1 MKLAATVLI
10 GATAASAMHLKASP
24 GAIGGSADGSIGAS
38 SAYGAASSGAVGGA
52 SADLM
57 SSLKSIISEIS
68 SANRPS
74 TSYGAGSAAA
84 GGLGGIGA
92 GLAGAGAGSDAL
104 AGAGIGSGA
113 APGTYGGITGD
124 EGINAGADAAAATAA
139 AALAS
144 PSGSGDTGSASSKFV
159 EGQMLHFAAANAME
173 HPEEVEVE
181 NAIRAAMST
190 PSQVGTYPMPEI
202 SAELSRGY
210 PTSFLKLDPSSL
222 MSGAKLSPS
231 DVDAIAAA
239 VEAET
244 NQYSTRASGCGACP
258 SGVNYGSCPAGYTE
272 SRAGEC
278 TPSPSYK
285 GLCSKPVDISEFSEV
300 EKDMMELT
308 CDTCF
313 KCA

>member
-1 MKLAATVLI
+1 MIFNFYFTDLYYVFIRKTQLFHSIQI
-10 GATAASAMHLKASP
+10 GFST
-24 GAIGGSADGSIGAS
+24 
-38 SAYGAASSGAVGGA
+38 
-52 SADLM
+52 
-57 SSLKSIISEIS
+57 
-68 SANRPS
+68 RPF
-74 TSYGAGSAAA
+74 
-84 GGLGGIGA
+84 
-92 GLAGAGAGSDAL
+92 
-104 AGAGIGSGA
+104 
-113 APGTYGGITGD
+113 
-124 EGINAGADAAAATAA
+124 INT
-139 AALAS
+139 LQNV
-144 PSGSGDTGSASSKFV
+144 FYN
-159 EGQMLHFAAANAME
+159 FY
-173 HPEEVEVE
+173 
-181 NAIRAAMST
+181 
-190 PSQVGTYPMPEI
+190 QVGTYPMPEI